1 MSAVIHYY
9 RQPCLSEAQTEQLLQ
24 ESKASIAKGFVSIAT
39 EFCYNVELTAPLT
52 ADDKQKL
59 VFLMSETFEQDK
71 FGEET
76 FLIATD
82 DQQVVEVGPR
92 LNFSTAW
99 SSNAI
104 SICQSCGL
112 TQVTRLE
119 RSRRYQ
125 VAGEGLTQ
133 EDMDAFVRSVHD
145 KMTEQPYADTLGSFE
160 SGVKPAEVYNIPVLS
175 EGRSA
180 LEKVN
185 KELGLGFDSQDLD
198 YYTNLFLNKIKRDP
212 TSVEAFDMAQ
222 SNSEHSRHWY
232 FNAKM
237 IIDGQEKPSTLF
249 QLVKEPLK
257 QSKNSNSTIGF
268 HDNSSAME
276 GFEIDTLLPSKPGQV
291 GPMQHAKVNYDLT
304 FTAETHNFPTGVCP
318 RNGAETG
325 PGGRIRDGHSTGTGS
340 LVLAGTAA
348 YCVGNLNIPGY
359 ELPWENKDFQ
369 YPPSL
374 APPLQ
379 IITDASDGASDYG
392 NKFGEPMIQG
402 YTRSYGL
409 RDAAGERREWI
420 KPIMFTAG
428 VGQMDARH
436 RKKGA
441 PEKGMKIIKIGGP
454 AYRIGMGG
462 GAASSML
469 QGDNAAHLDFN
480 AVQRGDAEMEQKM
493 NRVVRACV
501 ELGAANPIVS
511 IHDQGCGGNGN
522 VLKEICEPAGAII
535 DIRDVLS
542 GDATLSVLELWGAE
556 FQENSAILLSA
567 DDVHIIDAFCS
578 REKCPYS
585 VVGTVTGDGH
595 VVVHDRENDTTPYNL
610 ALDDVLGKLPS
621 KTFELE
627 SFTPKLPPLVLP
639 ADLTMDAALDRV
651 LRLLSVGS
659 KRFLTSKVDRS
670 VTGLIA
676 QQQCVGPLQ
685 LTLSDVAVICQSHY
699 VTTGCAIAIG
709 EQPIKG
715 MVNMAAMARMSVAE
729 SLTNLVWAKI
739 TSLDKVKASG
749 NWMWAA
755 KLPGEGAAMYKA
767 AEAMSEMMIELGVAL
782 DGGKDSL
789 SMAARANNETT
800 NEMELVKCPG
810 ALVISAY
817 APCPDVTKVCTPDL
831 KLPGAGVLLFAS
843 LGSQTRL
850 GGSALAQV
858 FKQLGDTCPDV
869 EDAPL
874 LKAAFDTIQ
883 ELVASRTITAG
894 HDRSDGGL
902 ITTVLEMAFAGN
914 VGVTLEVDGTAP
926 MVDFFFNEEVGFV
939 MEVAPAQKDA
949 VLAAFAAANV
959 PCSAIGHV
967 NVGPDVKVTY
977 NKTTVLEGDIRKL
990 RDQWEATSFELEMR
1004 QTAPACATQEKEGLF
1019 HRKTPNWSL
1028 TYEPKLTPTISQ
1040 RHKVAIIRQE
1050 GSNGDREMCSAFDL
1064 AGFEAW
1070 DVHMSDLLGGKVDL
1084 TQFRGVVFVGGF
1096 SYADVMDSAKGW
1108 AATIKFNPALTKA
1121 FEDFR
1126 QRTDTFSLGICNGCQ
1141 LMALLGWVPV
1151 TGTALEKQPRF
1162 IHNKS
1167 GRFESRFVN
1176 LKVEKSPA
1184 IMLKGMEGSC
1194 LGVWIAHGEGQA
1206 YFPEETVLTQVLD
1219 KGLAPVRYVDDD
1231 ANVTQAYPFNPNGA
1245 AHGIAGLC
1253 SEDGRH
1259 LCMMPHPERTA
1270 LQWQFPYQP
1279 EDWKTLEAS
1288 PWLKFFQNA
1297 REWCDAN

>member
-1 MSAVIHYY
+1 
-9 RQPCLSEAQTEQLLQ
+9 
-24 ESKASIAKGFVSIAT
+24 
-39 EFCYNVELTAPLT
+39 
-52 ADDKQKL
+52 
-59 VFLMSETFEQDK
+59 
-71 FGEET
+71 
-76 FLIATD
+76 
-82 DQQVVEVGPR
+82 
-92 LNFSTAW
+92 
-99 SSNAI
+99 
-104 SICQSCGL
+104 
-112 TQVTRLE
+112 
-119 RSRRYQ
+119 
-125 VAGEGLTQ
+125 
-133 EDMDAFVRSVHD
+133 
-145 KMTEQPYADTLGSFE
+145 
-160 SGVKPAEVYNIPVLS
+160 
-175 EGRSA
+175 
-180 LEKVN
+180 
-185 KELGLGFDSQDLD
+185 
-198 YYTNLFLNKIKRDP
+198 
-212 TSVEAFDMAQ
+212 
-222 SNSEHSRHWY
+222 
-232 FNAKM
+232 M
-237 IIDGQEKPSTLF
+237 IIDGEEKPSTLF
-249 QLVKEPLK
+249 QMVKAPLK
-257 QSKNSNSTIGF
+257 AAKNNSTIGF
-268 HDNSSAME
+268 NDNSSAME
-276 GFEIDTLLPSKPGQV
+276 GFEMETLLPSKPGEV
-291 GPMQHAKVNYDLT
+291 GPMKHTTVNYDLT
-304 FTAETHNFPTGVCP
+304 LTAETHNFPTGVCP
-318 RNGAETG
+318 FAGAETG
-325 PGGRIRDGHSTGTGS
+325 PGGRLRDGHSTGTGS
-340 LVLAGTAA
+340 LVVAGTAA

-369 YPPSL
+369 YPPNM
-374 APPLQ
+374 AHPLK
-379 IITDASDGASDYG
+379 IITDASNGASDYG

-402 YTRSYGL
+402 YARSYGL

-428 VGQMDARH
+428 VGQMDSRH
-436 RKKGA
+436 RRKGT
-441 PEKGMKIIKIGGP
+441 PVKGMKIIKIGGP

-462 GAASSML
+462 SAASSMA

-501 ELGAANPIVS
+501 ELGAGNPIVS
-511 IHDQGCGGNGN
+511 IHDQGAGGNGN
-522 VLKEICEPAGAII
+522 VLKEISEPAGALIE
-535 DIRDVLS
+535 IRDVLC

-556 FQENSAILLSA
+556 FQENSAMLLNPE
-567 DDVHIIDAFCS
+567 DVHIIDSFCK

-585 VVGTVTGDGH
+585 VVATITGDGN
-595 VVVHDRENDTTPYNL
+595 VVIHDRRDGSKPYNL
-610 ALDDVLGKLPS
+610 SLDDVLGELPS

-627 SFTPKLPPLVLP
+627 TITPTLPPLVLP

-685 LTLSDVAVICQSHY
+685 ITLSDVAVICQSHF

-739 TSLDKVKASG
+739 TSLGMVKASG

-755 KLPGEGAAMYKA
+755 KLPGEGAAMYAA
-767 AEAMSEMMIELGVAL
+767 AEAMSEMMIELGIAL

-789 SMAARANNETT
+789 SMAARTVNETT
-800 NEMELVKCPG
+800 NEMEQVKCPG
-810 ALVISAY
+810 ALVMSVY
-817 APCPDVTKVCTPDL
+817 APCPDVTLVCTPDL
-831 KLPGAGVLLFAS
+831 KLPGTGVLLFAA
-843 LGSQTRL
+843 LGSQARL

-858 FKQLGDTCPDV
+858 FKQLGDSSPDV
-869 EDAPL
+869 ENAPL
-874 LKAAFDTIQ
+874 LAAAFNTIQ

-902 ITTVLEMAFAGN
+902 IVTVLEMAFAGN
-914 VGVTLEVDGTAP
+914 CGVTLEMEGEAP
-926 MVDFFFNEEVGFV
+926 MVDCFFNEEIGFV
-939 MEVAPAQKDA
+939 MEVAPANKDA
-949 VLAAFAAANV
+949 VLAAFAAAQV
-959 PCSAIGHV
+959 PCSVIGTV
-967 NVGPDVKVTY
+967 NAGPEVKVTY
-977 NKTTVLEGDIRKL
+977 NKKTVLDGDVRKL
-990 RDQWEATSFELEMR
+990 RDLWESTSFELEML

-1019 HRKTPNWSL
+1019 HRKAPKWNL
-1028 TYEPKLTPTISQ
+1028 TYEPKPTPEIAQ

-1084 TQFRGVVFVGGF
+1084 AQFRGIVFVGGF

-1108 AATIKFNPALTKA
+1108 AGTIKFNPSLAKA

-1126 QRTDTFSLGICNGCQ
+1126 LRTNTFSLGICNGCQ

-1151 TGTALEKQPRF
+1151 TGTALENQPRF
-1162 IHNKS
+1162 VHNAS

-1176 LKVEKSPA
+1176 LQVQESPA
-1184 IMLKGMEGSC
+1184 IMLRGMEGSTM
-1194 LGVWIAHGEGQA
+1194 GVWIAHGEGQA
-1206 YFPEETVLTQVLD
+1206 YFPEEAIFTQVLD

-1245 AHGIAGLC
+1245 VHGIAGLC